1 MYRLPVPPHLFLW
14 AAHSPPGCPSQAPP
28 LLVTLLCP
36 TRVYGCS
43 RQEPVVEVLASGAI
57 MAVVWKKGLHS
68 YYDPFVLS
76 VQPVTIQG
84 EGSGVLRGGEGLSGR
99 SHGAPWACLPLLW
112 LEIGWRRESSGSISA
127 LQTHTH
133 ASELLYL
140 SLFWLHHP
148 LPCPLCYRPPPHL
161 ILSPALLQKTC
172 VCPASSL
179 FSSSLAVSSPGSLPC
194 PSFLCAH
201 PGRAWT
207 VGSPRRPSH
216 TKGQRICP

>member
-1 MYRLPVPPHLFLW
+1 M
-14 AAHSPPGCPSQAPP
+14 
-28 LLVTLLCP
+28 
-36 TRVYGCS
+36 
-43 RQEPVVEVLASGAI
+43 EVLASGAI

-148 LPCPLCYRPPPHL
+148 PPLPPVLPPSSSPHPLSCPLAENLCLSCLLSLLFLLGCLLSRFPPLP
-161 ILSPALLQKTC
+161 LL
-172 VCPASSL
+172 P
-179 FSSSLAVSSPGSLPC
+179 
-194 PSFLCAH
+194 LCA
-201 PGRAWT
+201 PWQSMDSGVPQT
-207 VGSPRRPSH
+207 TLSH
-216 TKGQRICP
+216 

>member
-1 MYRLPVPPHLFLW
+1 M
-14 AAHSPPGCPSQAPP
+14 
-28 LLVTLLCP
+28 
-36 TRVYGCS
+36 
-43 RQEPVVEVLASGAI
+43 EVLASGAI

-148 LPCPLCYRPPPHL
+148 PPLPPVLPPSSSPHPLSCPLAENL
-161 ILSPALLQKTC
+161 GLSCLLSLLGAPGPFG
-172 VCPASSL
+172 VWLRRSSL
-179 FSSSLAVSSPGSLPC
+179 CSGFMELCPCDWVCFLFSLEGACQWLQLP
-194 PSFLCAH
+194 P
-201 PGRAWT
+201 
-207 VGSPRRPSH
+207 
-216 TKGQRICP
+216 